1 MKNYFLKSKIIFTIL
16 NLILSLYCLLEL
28 YFKTNTLFKKKKI
41 KNAALVFD
49 KNQFFNPDRKSGN
62 VICAKV
68 FYKILRKKNIKID
81 IVDLNEKILTNNQYD
96 LILGIASES
105 YIKLCQTNKN
115 ALKVLFLVNS
125 SFLKRN
131 FILIKK
137 YFFYSVP
144 IDLYEVINPL
154 VYTRSLILSHKVF
167 LLGSKTILKTY
178 DNFPKKIKN
187 NFELINLSPSK
198 IFLKKKTHIKKNY
211 INIGYFC
218 GYAGVRK
225 GLLEFLIHYQKLIV
239 NNKFFR
245 KKKINLIIF
254 GDISNEI
261 QNVINKKISFSFK
274 IQNQLSFLDYSKTI
288 SDIDISI
295 LFSFDEGQNFS
306 ILEAIFSGSL
316 PFVDYN
322 SGLEFKKPFTIKNIK
337 NEKLF
342 QQSFIKI
349 INLVSTKKC
358 ILYREK
364 IIRSIINKSLKSEN
378 AIEKYFTKYMC

>member
-1 MKNYFLKSKIIFTIL
+1 M
-16 NLILSLYCLLEL
+16 
-28 YFKTNTLFKKKKI
+28 
-41 KNAALVFD
+41 
-49 KNQFFNPDRKSGN
+49 
-62 VICAKV
+62 
-68 FYKILRKKNIKID
+68 
-81 IVDLNEKILTNNQYD
+81 
-96 LILGIASES
+96 
-105 YIKLCQTNKN
+105 
-115 ALKVLFLVNS
+115 
-125 SFLKRN
+125 
-131 FILIKK
+131 
-137 YFFYSVP
+137 
-144 IDLYEVINPL
+144 
-154 VYTRSLILSHKVF
+154 
-167 LLGSKTILKTY
+167 
-178 DNFPKKIKN
+178 
-187 NFELINLSPSK
+187 
-198 IFLKKKTHIKKNY
+198 
-211 INIGYFC
+211 
-218 GYAGVRK
+218 
-225 GLLEFLIHYQKLIV
+225 
-239 NNKFFR
+239 